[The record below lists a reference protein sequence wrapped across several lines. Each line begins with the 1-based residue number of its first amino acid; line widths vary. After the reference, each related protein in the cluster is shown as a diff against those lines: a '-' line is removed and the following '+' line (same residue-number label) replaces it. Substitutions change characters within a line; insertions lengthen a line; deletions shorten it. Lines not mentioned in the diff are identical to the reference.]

1 MRLKFIG
8 LQTTYFYLM
17 VKNILF
23 LIILFSFYF
32 VGYNQNSETYDQF
45 EVYKQDKNNKIL
57 IIPFENKMY
66 ASSKDAAISVNNN
79 IDYYQ
84 VKEEL
89 KKGIAE
95 QILLSLGNKIPAVSL
110 IHHRDTS
117 ADILNY
123 VYNSI
128 GFKYDLIKT
137 KDTTTQPKN
146 KSELIKD
153 KLNKFVVQIN
163 SEKGHEK
170 SEYENGRISN
180 GEIYTKE
187 HQAERFMN
195 VVIQNPNLL
204 TELNR
209 TFRTNY
215 YIFIN
220 EFHIGKSFS
229 KNGNPY
235 NRFCNISVHYTVI
248 NQKGKEV
255 DAGVSITEIP
265 ENINDLKKIE
275 KEYLTNISNEISS
288 FIPEASLDK
297 ATIKKEASDSKKAKE
312 QRKIIHG
319 LLVE

>member
-1 MRLKFIG
+1 MGKH
-8 LQTTYFYLM
+8 
-17 VKNILF
+17 VLF
-23 LIILFSFYF
+23 LIIIFLFHFI
-32 VGYNQNSETYDQF
+32 GYSQNGETYDQF

-66 ASSKDAAISVNNN
+66 ASSKDAEISVNNN
-79 IDYYQ
+79 IDYFQ

-89 KKGIAE
+89 KKGVAE

-153 KLNKFVVQIN
+153 RLSKFVNQIN
-163 SEKGHEK
+163 SEKNHEK
-170 SEYENGRISN
+170 SEYEKGRISN
-180 GEIYTKE
+180 GEIHTE
-187 HQAERFMN
+187 EQHGERFMN
-195 VVIQNPNLL
+195 VVIHNPNLL
-204 TELNR
+204 TDLNR
-209 TFRTNY
+209 TYRTNY

-229 KNGNPY
+229 KNGEPY

-248 NQKGKEV
+248 NQKGNEV
-255 DAGVSITEIP
+255 DAGVAITEIP
-265 ENINDLKKIE
+265 ENINDLKEIK
-275 KEYLTNISNEISS
+275 KNYLPNISNEISS
-288 FIPEASLDK
+288 FIPNASLDK
-297 ATIKKEASDSKKAKE
+297 ATVKKEASDSKKAKE
-312 QRKIIHG
+312 QRKIIHDI
-319 LLVE
+319 LVE